1 MRPKLRIKFE
11 ACDSEGRGAESC
23 ENIGRLK
30 DWLESST
37 LVLYYNTQSLDAEH
51 GSIRSRA
58 MLDFNSIKQYSLYN
72 FDISL
77 KSLSHDIGFLASH
90 KVTDSFISLSKLGI

>member
-1 MRPKLRIKFE
+1 LE
-11 ACDSEGRGAESC
+11 SEERDC
-23 ENIGRLK
+23 ENISVLK

-37 LVLYYNTQSLDAEH
+37 LVLYYNTQSLDAED
-51 GSIRSRA
+51 GSIHSRA
-58 MLDFNSIKQYSLYN
+58 MLEFSSITQDGHEFFARNPTALYN

-90 KVTDSFISLSKLGI
+90 KVTNSFISSAKLGI